1 MKVQRT
7 VDKLFQDGRQADAN
21 ELLQKTGNEYAVGE
35 VGDFFTSQMKELTQY
50 ERAVQAMDMPPAEK
64 RVLIDEI
71 KQMKKTLALTI
82 RQTADEISRQ

>member
-1 MKVQRT
+1 
-7 VDKLFQDGRQADAN
+7 
-21 ELLQKTGNEYAVGE
+21 
-35 VGDFFTSQMKELTQY
+35 MKELTQY